1 MKDYVIDWIKSHY
14 YQKINGETIFDSV
27 TYEKESFLWALGM
40 MGGVIA
46 LSLIT
51 WFLTRFFMIQV
62 LHVVAHRSKTTW
74 DDHLMNNRVFRSLA
88 HLVPLMFMEYI
99 LSIALYE
106 FPKWM
111 AFFTKLAE
119 VLILWAVMVTI
130 NRFLSA
136 IHDIITEKEK
146 YRDKPIQSYVQVG
159 KIVSTGI
166 MIVLMLSVVTNQSP
180 LFFLTSL
187 GAMTAILVLV
197 FKDTI
202 LGFIGSI
209 QLATNDIIRIGDW
222 VTMEK
227 YGADGDVE
235 GITLSSVKIRNFDK
249 TITTIPTY
257 AFISDSFKN
266 WRGMQES
273 EGRRIKR
280 SVQIQI
286 DSVVFASEELIDK
299 LKDISFFKPFVEK
312 RQSEIAA
319 YNEEHGLTGQNA
331 INARRMTNLGLF
343 RRYIEHYLQNHPL
356 INKDMTLMVRQLS
369 PNEHGIPLEIYCF
382 SQSKVWEEYES
393 LQADVFDHLFAVIHH
408 FELSVFERPT
418 GRDFRMQN

>member
-1 MKDYVIDWIKSHY
+1 MKDYIIEYIKSHY
-14 YQKINGETIFDSV
+14 YHLVDGQEVLNSGV
-27 TYEKESFLWALGM
+27 YEKEAYLWALGM
-40 MGGVIA
+40 FGILIV
-46 LSLIT
+46 LSVFA

-62 LHVVAHRSKTTW
+62 LHVVANKSRTTW
-74 DDHLMNNRVFRSLA
+74 DDHLVHNKVFRSLA
-88 HLVPLMFMEYI
+88 HLVPLMFMEYF
-99 LSIALYE
+99 LSIVFYQ
-106 FPKWM
+106 FPKIQG
-111 AFFTKLAE
+111 FFVRLTE

-136 IHDIITEKEK
+136 IHDIITEKDK
-146 YRDKPIQSYVQVG
+146 YKDKPIQSYIQVG
-159 KIVSTGI
+159 KIVATGI
-166 MIVLMLSVVTNQSP
+166 MIVMMLSVVTNQSP

-266 WRGMQES
+266 WRGMEES

-286 DSVVFASEELIDK
+286 DSVEFASNELVEK
-299 LKDISFFKPFVEK
+299 LKAIAFFKPFIEK
-312 RQSEIAA
+312 RQKEIEA
-319 YNEEHGLTGQNA
+319 YNEQHGLTGKNA

-343 RRYIEHYLQNHPL
+343 RRYIEHYLQNHPQ
-356 INKDMTLMVRQLS
+356 INKEMTLMVRQLA

-382 SQSKVWEEYES
+382 SQSKVWEEYEN
-393 LQADVFDHLFAVIHH
+393 LQADVFDHLFAVVHH

-418 GRDFRMQN
+418 GRDFRV